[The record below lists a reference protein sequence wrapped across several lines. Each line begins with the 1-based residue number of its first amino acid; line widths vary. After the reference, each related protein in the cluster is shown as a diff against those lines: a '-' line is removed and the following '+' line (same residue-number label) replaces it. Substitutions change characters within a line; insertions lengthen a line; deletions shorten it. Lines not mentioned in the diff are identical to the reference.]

1 MHTKLPWSVHPNYV
15 DEPAVEFEFKGDKV
29 TARNV
34 TIASGDK
41 IIGKLTMCAGRSPG
55 HLGNDEVDSEQ
66 ELLDNAAL
74 LFKAVN
80 THDVLVAALNAY
92 QAAGIG
98 VATDY
103 LLQSVAFNLAVTALA
118 GVDE

>member
-1 MHTKLPWSVHPNYV
+1 MHTKLPWNIHPLYADAKSYAFQHQGNDLV
-15 DEPAVEFEFKGDKV
+15 AFE
-29 TARNV
+29 V

-41 IIGKLTMCAGRSPG
+41 TIGDVRMVSGGIFPR
-55 HLGNDEVDSEQ
+55 VDNEQ
-66 ELLDNAAL
+66 ECRDNAVL
-74 LFKAVN
+74 ILKAVN
-80 THDVLVAALNAY
+80 SHDALVAALNAY

-103 LLQSVAFNLAVTALA
+103 SLQSVALNLAVTALA